1 MQLDFSWISQYEDAI
16 VSGILVTIRLT
27 AIGGGIGFLLGVM
40 TAWARLYG
48 GDALRTIVVAYV
60 EVIRNTPFLVQLLFI
75 FFGLPALGLRLSA
88 EISGIIALIV
98 NTGAYMGEILR
109 GGIEATPKG
118 QFEAASSLAL
128 SRLQTFRHVILFPSV
143 QRVWPALVAQFVLD
157 MFQTSVVSQIAVQ
170 ELTFV
175 ASFIQSRNFRAFE
188 TYIFMAGTY
197 LVMAFILRRLLLIAG
212 HYVLRAGAVK

>member
-1 MQLDFSWISQYEDAI
+1 MQLDFSWISQYQDAI

-40 TAWARLYG
+40 VAWVRLYG
-48 GDALRTIVVAYV
+48 GVAPRTIVVAYV

-88 EISGIIALIV
+88 ETAGIIALIV

-128 SRLQTFRHVILFPSV
+128 SGFQTFRHVILFPSI

-212 HYVLRAGAVK
+212 HYVLRTGAAK